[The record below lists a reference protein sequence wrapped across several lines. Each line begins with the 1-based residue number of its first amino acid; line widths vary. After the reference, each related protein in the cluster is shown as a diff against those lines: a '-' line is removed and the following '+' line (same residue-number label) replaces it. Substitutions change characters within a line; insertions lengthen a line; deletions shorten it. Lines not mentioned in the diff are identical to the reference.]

1 MELEPSHYPAQRAA
15 GVARACISYR
25 RGGPNRVLTLSNV
38 RRARLQDI
46 PGTGHKYHLEFTLK
60 DTVQEGQAVNC
71 TAEVLYHLGSQH
83 SAPEVHFTVEG
94 ELGKNPDDADNK
106 FYSRI
111 KSLKEPLVA
120 QNIPDSF
127 GIVPPE
133 MEPIRHLAF
142 SACDYIIWQNSTE
155 NTWYNLAQIQDVR
168 QVKRNDDYLE
178 FDYTVLLHDFVSQE
192 IIPWQMQ
199 VLWHP
204 QHGVKVTQNSRQ
216 PK

>member
-38 RRARLQDI
+38 RRARLQ
-46 PGTGHKYHLEFTLK
+46 
-60 DTVQEGQAVNC
+60 GQAVNC

>member
-38 RRARLQDI
+38 RRARLQVRGRERG
-46 PGTGHKYHLEFTLK
+46 PR
-60 DTVQEGQAVNC
+60 GQAVNC

>member
-38 RRARLQDI
+38 RRARLQVRGRERG
-46 PGTGHKYHLEFTLK
+46 PRAGTGWIKSMKLL
-60 DTVQEGQAVNC
+60 
-71 TAEVLYHLGSQH
+71 LQH

>member
-15 GVARACISYR
+15 GVARACINYR

-38 RRARLQDI
+38 RRARLQ
-46 PGTGHKYHLEFTLK
+46 GH
-60 DTVQEGQAVNC
+60 AVNC

-94 ELGKNPDDADNK
+94 ELGKNPDEADNK

-111 KSLKEPLVA
+111 KSLQEPLVA

-155 NTWYNLAQIQDVR
+155 NTWYNLAQIQDVQ

>member
-25 RGGPNRVLTLSNV
+25 RGECTDIR
-38 RRARLQDI
+38 DI

-60 DTVQEGQAVNC
+60 DTVQEVSFNC

>member
-1 MELEPSHYPAQRAA
+1 MELQPSHYPARRAA
-15 GVARACISYR
+15 GVASACINYR
-25 RGGPNRVLTLSNV
+25 RGGPNRVLALSNV
-38 RRARLQDI
+38 RRAQLQ
-46 PGTGHKYHLEFTLK
+46 GH
-60 DTVQEGQAVNC
+60 AVNC

-94 ELGKNPDDADNK
+94 ELGKNPDEADNK

-111 KSLKEPLVA
+111 KSLQEPLVA

-155 NTWYNLAQIQDVR
+155 NTWYNLAQIRDVR
-168 QVKRNDDYLE
+168 QVRRNDDYLE

-216 PK
+216 PKQED